1 MGDQS
6 AVAGAAT
13 ADMTCDVK
21 HFYGFSVDIAFVV
34 AFNSDPSTIANPI
47 MKIEVTKENSQF
59 GGTPVFIT
67 NADQIG
73 GGSPAGELSVNLAK
87 IGGSPVAESALKV
100 DLDKV
105 KGGVV
110 DVKVNAQAANLNVE
124 VKNSTDSPVNTKE
137 VPGA

>member
-1 MGDQS
+1 
-6 AVAGAAT
+6 
-13 ADMTCDVK
+13 
-21 HFYGFSVDIAFVV
+21 
-34 AFNSDPSTIANPI
+34 
-47 MKIEVTKENSQF
+47 MKIEVNKENSQF

-105 KGGVV
+105 KGAAVSATGGVV

-124 VKNSTDSPVNTKE
+124 VKNSESAPVPTKT
-137 VPGA
+137 VGGA